1 MEFTREQFSK
11 AANEFMMNYGDG
23 EDESQIRDDYSG
35 RYMYGQTCIGV
46 VGESP
51 ATYVQFLFSL
61 AEVLYEDDLYEQR
74 DFILDMVDRMHMDNM
89 GRSAMIYYFPGYK
102 IVED

>member
-1 MEFTREQFSK
+1 MEFTREQFNK
-11 AANEFMMNYGDG
+11 ATTEFMMNYGDG
-23 EDESQIRDDYSG
+23 EDESPVREDYSG
-35 RYMYGQTCIGV
+35 RNMYGRECVGV

-74 DFILDMVDRMHMDNM
+74 DFILDMVERMSVDNM
-89 GRSAMIYYFPGYK
+89 GRSAMIYYFPGYT
-102 IVED
+102 VAD